1 MGLSEPVTDRARHRY
16 LIDLD
21 GWIISGTD
29 PARGEIRA
37 PSLDDADG
45 LAQLMLDAYV
55 GTIDYDGENLGDAKI
70 EIDEYLSSEPM
81 LECSRVVEIGGEL
94 AAATLVSFW
103 EEAPLVAYVMTRSL
117 RKGQGLARVVLVS
130 ALDCL
135 ARTANRQVHAFIT
148 EGNTASERLFASL
161 GAVRVD

>member
-1 MGLSEPVTDRARHRY
+1 MSESVTDRVRHRY

-37 PSLDDADG
+37 PAPDDADG
-45 LAQLMLDAYV
+45 LAQLMLDAYL
-55 GTIDYDGENLGDAKI
+55 GTIDYDGENLEDART
-70 EIDEYLSSEPM
+70 EIDEYFSSDPM
-81 LECSRVVEIGGEL
+81 LDCSQVVEIDGEL
-94 AAATLVSFW
+94 AAATLVSIW
-103 EEAPLVAYVMTRSL
+103 EEGAPLVAYVMTRSV

-135 ARTANRQVHAFIT
+135 ARTAKRQVHAFIT

>member
-1 MGLSEPVTDRARHRY
+1 MTDRARHRY

-29 PARGEIRA
+29 PVRGEIRS
-37 PSLDDADG
+37 PSLADADG
-45 LAQLMLDAYV
+45 LAQLMLDAYA
-55 GTIDYDGENLGDAKI
+55 GTIDYHGESITDARAEI
-70 EIDEYLSSEPM
+70 EEYFSSEPV

-94 AAATLVSFW
+94 AAATLVSLW
-103 EEAPLVAYVMTRSL
+103 DGAPQISYVMTRSS

-135 ARTANRQVHAFIT
+135 ARTSNRVVNASIT
-148 EGNTASERLFASL
+148 EGNTASEKLFASL
-161 GAVRVD
+161 GAVLLD

>member
-1 MGLSEPVTDRARHRY
+1 MGLNDPVTDRLRHRY

-29 PARGEIRA
+29 PARGEIRS
-37 PSLDDADG
+37 PSLEDGDG
-45 LAQLMLDAYV
+45 LAQLMFDAYM
-55 GTIDYDGENLGDAKI
+55 GTIDYDGENVADART
-70 EIDEYLSSEPM
+70 EIDEYFESEPI
-81 LECSRVVEIGGEL
+81 LECSRVVEIGGEV

-103 EEAPLVAYVMTRSL
+103 EGAPLIAYVMTRSL
-117 RKGQGLARVVLVS
+117 RKGQGLARLVLMS

-135 ARTANRQVHAFIT
+135 ARTSDRKVHAFIT

-161 GAVRVD
+161 GAVLFD

>member
-1 MGLSEPVTDRARHRY
+1 VGLSESVTDRARHRY

-29 PARGEIRA
+29 PARGEIRPPA
-37 PSLDDADG
+37 LDDADG

-55 GTIDYDGENLGDAKI
+55 GTIDYDGENLADARA
-70 EIDEYLSSEPM
+70 EIDEYFSEAPM
-81 LECSRVVEIGGEL
+81 LDCSRVVEIGGEL
-94 AAATLVSFW
+94 AAATLVSHW
-103 EEAPLVAYVMTRSL
+103 EGAPLIAYVMTRSL

-135 ARTANRQVHAFIT
+135 ARTADRQVNAFIT

-161 GAVRVD
+161 GAVLHD

>member
-1 MGLSEPVTDRARHRY
+1 MNEPVTDRVRHRY

-29 PARGEIRA
+29 PVRGEIRS

-55 GTIDYDGENLGDAKI
+55 GTIDYDGENLGDARI
-70 EIDEYLSSEPM
+70 EIEEYFEAEPI
-81 LECSRVVEIGGEL
+81 LDCSRVVEIGGEL

-103 EEAPLVAYVMTRSL
+103 EGAPLIAYVMTSSL
-117 RKGQGLARVVLVS
+117 RKGQGLARLVLVS

-135 ARTANRQVHAFIT
+135 ARTSDRQVNAFIT

-161 GAVRVD
+161 GAVPLD